1 MPRDSARTRTRLL
14 DAAETLELE
23 KGFAASSIDNILER
37 AGLTKGT
44 FFYHFA
50 SKAELAL
57 ALICRYAELE
67 QQLFDTNMARAERL
81 VRDPRQQL
89 LIFVGLFEEA
99 ARASAGQMPGC
110 LFASYCYEMQLFD
123 AGTLEV
129 VSGAVLRWRQGLEAK
144 LRQVAALYPPRL
156 EVNLQSLADG
166 MMTCFEGAYVLS
178 RTLQDSRL
186 VEAQLAS
193 YRNYLEL
200 LFDPASSR
208 RE

>member
-1 MPRDSARTRTRLL
+1 MPRDSSQTRARLL
-14 DAAETLELE
+14 DAAEALVLE

-67 QQLFDTNMARAERL
+67 QQLFDTSMARAERL
-81 VRDPRQQL
+81 ARDPRQQL
-89 LIFVGLFEEA
+89 LIFVGLFQEA

-123 AGTLEV
+123 VATLEV
-129 VSGAVLRWRQGLEAK
+129 VRGGILRWRQGLEAK

-156 EVNLQSLADG
+156 EVDLGSVADG

-178 RTLQDSRL
+178 RTLKDARL

-200 LFDPASSR
+200 LFEPAAPR
-208 RE
+208 RS